1 MVILL
6 RVKSKNSNACVFTQ
20 YPDFKCNR
28 IKNLEESS
36 YADASHFQ
44 LKLILCYTFFSLS
57 NVLSNIMLLIAIVK

>member
-1 MVILL
+1 MLAFLLNILI
-6 RVKSKNSNACVFTQ
+6 SNV
-20 YPDFKCNR
+20 CNR